1 MPYPSSHPILYVMW
15 MDIPDGG
22 NAQKLI
28 KARFQFLDR
37 RVRNRISFG
46 GLVVEKLALLAIG
59 RQQSTATTTAA
70 GTMLWHLDGPG
81 KQHYLHRRHHHIV
94 IAGCP

>member
-1 MPYPSSHPILYVMW
+1 MPYPSNHPILYVMW
-15 MDIPDGG
+15 MDMPDGG

-59 RQQSTATTTAA
+59 RQQSTTTTARCFGIWMDLVNSITYTVA
-70 GTMLWHLDGPG
+70 IIT
-81 KQHYLHRRHHHIV
+81 V
-94 IAGCP
+94 IAMVVHSPS